1 MKRSRDI
8 NIVIGIGIF
17 AVIAIVAY
25 WITWFAA
32 PQAIQSRTPDAPD
45 YSIYVNFEQAFPM
58 ADGYVAIA
66 TLIGVIGLWQMAPGG
81 FLSMMLVGG
90 GALFLG
96 LMDLLYDLEHQMFVP
111 LTAESLIELIIVIV
125 TLSLGPI
132 MTSLL
137 WKHRKEFLK

>member
-1 MKRSRDI
+1 MERSRDI
-8 NIVIGIGIF
+8 NTVIGIGIF
-17 AVIAIVAY
+17 AVITIAAY

-32 PQAIQSRTPDAPD
+32 PQFIQSRTPDAPD
-45 YSIYVNFEQAFPM
+45 YAIYVNFEQAFPM

-66 TLIGVIGLWQMAPGG
+66 ALIGVIGLWQMTSWG
-81 FLSMMLVGG
+81 FLSMMLAGG

-132 MTSLL
+132 MTALL